1 MPGDLE
7 GTLGDWRL
15 QMPAY
20 LACCNRVDYNFGRL
34 IKSLKD
40 KGLYDN
46 TVIIYT
52 SDHGCHFRTRNAE
65 YKRSCHEAS
74 IKVPLVITGGGFT
87 GGGRVSDLV
96 SLIDLPAT
104 VLDIAGVKVPE
115 SYAGKSLTDLRGHD
129 SVFMQISESQIGRAV
144 RTKKWKYSV
153 TAKNKDCAY
162 AESYTEDFLYDLESD
177 PYEKNNLVSDP
188 AYADVRADLRELL
201 TEYMKKAGEPYLE
214 IKIKGRISMNH
225 KCETKKKLLRPDG
238 CVDEPG
244 WASSLV
250 YEYSPFDVK
259 ANKLRIK
266 EWDYY
271 IIVDDNGYAFC
282 TVIAD
287 NRYMGLANSSFY
299 DFNEGKKYDFITPL
313 VMPMGSLHMPTDSSK
328 GDIYFR
334 SANCELAY
342 IHVDGGRRLTGRYK
356 KCLLHDELEFD
367 LFPEGI
373 QGRRHHGHRHPVAAG

>member
-1 MPGDLE
+1 
-7 GTLGDWRL
+7 
-15 QMPAY
+15 
-20 LACCNRVDYNFGRL
+20 
-34 IKSLKD
+34 
-40 KGLYDN
+40 
-46 TVIIYT
+46 
-52 SDHGCHFRTRNAE
+52 
-65 YKRSCHEAS
+65 
-74 IKVPLVITGGGFT
+74 
-87 GGGRVSDLV
+87 
-96 SLIDLPAT
+96 
-104 VLDIAGVKVPE
+104 
-115 SYAGKSLTDLRGHD
+115 
-129 SVFMQISESQIGRAV
+129 
-144 RTKKWKYSV
+144 
-153 TAKNKDCAY
+153 
-162 AESYTEDFLYDLESD
+162 
-177 PYEKNNLVSDP
+177 
-188 AYADVRADLRELL
+188 
-201 TEYMKKAGEPYLE
+201 
-214 IKIKGRISMNH
+214 MNH

-313 VMPMGSLHMPTDSSK
+313 LMPMGSLHMPTDSSK

-367 LFPEGI
+367 LFLKEFRDDGTMVIATPWQQDKKAFYYNQKINCMPASGYVRFGGKSYEFTPERNYGTLDW
-373 QGRRHHGHRHPVAAG
+373 GRGVWTYDNTWYWGSGNGTVNGKRFGYNIGYGFGDTTAASENMIFYDGKCHKLDRIRFEIPEDIMQPWRYISSDGRFDMDFKPLYDNRTNLNALVIAQDAHQVFGKLSGKAVLDDGTALEIKDLTVFAERVRNRY

>member
-1 MPGDLE
+1 
-7 GTLGDWRL
+7 
-15 QMPAY
+15 
-20 LACCNRVDYNFGRL
+20 
-34 IKSLKD
+34 
-40 KGLYDN
+40 
-46 TVIIYT
+46 
-52 SDHGCHFRTRNAE
+52 
-65 YKRSCHEAS
+65 
-74 IKVPLVITGGGFT
+74 
-87 GGGRVSDLV
+87 
-96 SLIDLPAT
+96 
-104 VLDIAGVKVPE
+104 
-115 SYAGKSLTDLRGHD
+115 
-129 SVFMQISESQIGRAV
+129 
-144 RTKKWKYSV
+144 
-153 TAKNKDCAY
+153 
-162 AESYTEDFLYDLESD
+162 
-177 PYEKNNLVSDP
+177 
-188 AYADVRADLRELL
+188 
-201 TEYMKKAGEPYLE
+201 
-214 IKIKGRISMNH
+214 MNH

-244 WASSLV
+244 WANSLV

-356 KCLLHDELEFD
+356 KCLLHDEL
-367 LFPEGI
+367 
-373 QGRRHHGHRHPVAAG
+373 

>member
-1 MPGDLE
+1 
-7 GTLGDWRL
+7 
-15 QMPAY
+15 
-20 LACCNRVDYNFGRL
+20 
-34 IKSLKD
+34 
-40 KGLYDN
+40 
-46 TVIIYT
+46 
-52 SDHGCHFRTRNAE
+52 
-65 YKRSCHEAS
+65 
-74 IKVPLVITGGGFT
+74 
-87 GGGRVSDLV
+87 
-96 SLIDLPAT
+96 
-104 VLDIAGVKVPE
+104 
-115 SYAGKSLTDLRGHD
+115 
-129 SVFMQISESQIGRAV
+129 
-144 RTKKWKYSV
+144 
-153 TAKNKDCAY
+153 
-162 AESYTEDFLYDLESD
+162 
-177 PYEKNNLVSDP
+177 
-188 AYADVRADLRELL
+188 
-201 TEYMKKAGEPYLE
+201 
-214 IKIKGRISMNH
+214 MNH

-367 LFPEGI
+367 LFLKEFKDDDTMVIATPWQQDKKHSIITKRLTVCPPRAMCASAARATNSHPSATTAPSTGAEAYGHTTTPGI
-373 QGRRHHGHRHPVAAG
+373 GARATAR